1 MSMFKRSQELTNTI
15 RMRYKIL
22 AILLLCFTGNQ
33 AVQAQFNLGK
43 VLEKVSG
50 KGGSLS
56 EGEIVSGLKEALNV
70 GISNGS
76 AEASKVDGF
85 FKNELIKIAVPP
97 EAQKVAETLRKM
109 GLGAQVDKF
118 TLSLNRAAED
128 AAKKS
133 KPIFVKA
140 ITSMTV
146 PDALGILKGTDD
158 AATQYLRKST
168 NDELFKTFFPVVD
181 STLNLNKAT
190 EYYTDIVNT
199 YNQLPLVKKVNPNL
213 KEYATQ
219 KTIDGLYVL
228 IAQEEKKIRENPG
241 ARVTELLKKVFSK
254 AAK

>member
-1 MSMFKRSQELTNTI
+1 MNH
-15 RMRYKIL
+15 KIL
-22 AILLLCFTGNQ
+22 AILIFSLLAATNS
-33 AVQAQFNLGK
+33 QAQFNLGK
-43 VLEKVSG
+43 VLDKVSG
-50 KGGSLS
+50 KSDGLG
-56 EGEIVSGLKEALNV
+56 ENEIVSGLKEALNV

-109 GLGAQVDKF
+109 GLGDQVDKF

-146 PDALGILKGTDD
+146 PDALGILKGQDD
-158 AATQYLRKST
+158 AATQYLKKTT
-168 NDELFKTFFPVVD
+168 NEDLYKTFFPVVD

-190 EYYTDIVNT
+190 DYYKEIVDT
-199 YNQLPLVKKVNPNL
+199 YNKIPLVKKVNPDL
-213 KEYATQ
+213 KGYATQ
-219 KTIDGLYVL
+219 KTIDGLYIL
-228 IAQEEKKIRENPG
+228 IAQEEKKIREDPK
-241 ARVTELLKKVFSK
+241 ARVTDLLKKVFK
-254 AAK
+254 QAAK

>member
-1 MSMFKRSQELTNTI
+1 MKH
-15 RMRYKIL
+15 KIL
-22 AILLLCFTGNQ
+22 AITLFWLLYSS
-33 AVQAQFNLGK
+33 ASQAQFNLGK
-43 VLEKVSG
+43 VLEKV
-50 KGGSLS
+50 GGSGSGLD

-109 GLGAQVDKF
+109 GLGAEVDKF

-146 PDALGILKGTDD
+146 PDALGILRGQDD
-158 AATQYLRKST
+158 AATQYLKKTT
-168 NDELFKTFFPVVD
+168 NEDLFKTFFPVVD
-181 STLNLNKAT
+181 STLKLNKAT

-199 YNQLPLVKKVNPNL
+199 YNQIPLVKKVNPNL

-228 IAQEEKKIRENPG
+228 IAQEEKKIREDPV
-241 ARVTELLKKVFSK
+241 ARVSDLLKKVFSQAGK
-254 AAK
+254 

>member
-1 MSMFKRSQELTNTI
+1 MKH
-15 RMRYKIL
+15 KIL
-22 AILLLCFTGNQ
+22 AITLFWLLYGCTS
-33 AVQAQFNLGK
+33 QAQFNLGK
-43 VLEKVSG
+43 VLDKV
-50 KGGSLS
+50 GGSGGGLGES
-56 EGEIVSGLKEALNV
+56 EIVEGLKEALNV

-109 GLGAQVDKF
+109 GLGAEVDKF

-146 PDALGILKGTDD
+146 PDALGILKGQDD
-158 AATQYLRKST
+158 AATQYLKKTT
-168 NDELFKTFFPVVD
+168 NEDLFKTFFPVVD

-190 EYYTDIVNT
+190 EYYGELVKT

-219 KTIDGLYVL
+219 KTIDGLYIL
-228 IAQEEKKIRENPG
+228 IAQEEKKIREDPV
-241 ARVTELLKKVFSK
+241 ARVSDLLKKVFSQAGK
-254 AAK
+254 